1 MAKRKL
7 YAVVGI
13 WYPKDDRTDKAVIK
27 AGGTAAMADKLVAE
41 GGEDAANE
49 WFAANYIRVE
59 AGEKLPRSIPGHATI
74 KGKKISIE
82 DHYLATGRLSVED
95 PKKE

>member
-1 MAKRKL
+1 MAKGKL
-7 YAVVGI
+7 YAAVGI
-13 WYPKDDRTDKAVIK
+13 WYPKDSRTDKAVIK
-27 AGGTAAMADKLVAE
+27 AGGTAAMAEKLVAE
-41 GGEDAANE
+41 GGEYAANE

-74 KGKKISIE
+74 KGKRISIE

>member
-13 WYPKDDRTDKAVIK
+13 SFPKDDRTDKAIIK
-27 AGGTAAMADKLVAE
+27 AGGTVGMIEKLTEE
-41 GGEDAANE
+41 GGADAAKAWIE
-49 WFAANYIRVE
+49 ANYIHVA

-74 KGKKISIE
+74 KGKRISIE

-95 PKKE
+95 PKKA